1 MVLIG
6 GLCMV
11 PVWIKIARKYGNRI
25 GYMCGPGLSA
35 VVLCFFM
42 VVTDFTSVMVSAFI
56 IGMTT
61 GASWCLMYPTLSDII
76 DEISVKAG
84 KRNEGIYYGFR
95 TFVGRLSIV
104 IQAITFG
111 VIHAVFGFVAGSD
124 VQSDFAILGLRIQF
138 AIVPMIFYAIGF
150 IAMWRFNDLK
160 PGKVAEIKKQLEKL
174 GI

>member
-1 MVLIG
+1 MFVGDFISTMV
-6 GLCMV
+6 
-11 PVWIKIARKYGNRI
+11 A
-25 GYMCGPGLSA
+25 
-35 VVLCFFM
+35 
-42 VVTDFTSVMVSAFI
+42 AFV

-61 GASWCLMYPTLSDII
+61 GASWALMYPAMSDII

-111 VIHAVFGFVAGSD
+111 VIHAAFGFVAGSD
-124 VQSDFAILGLRIQF
+124 VQTPLAILGLRIQF
-138 AIVPMIFYAIGF
+138 AVVPMIFYVIGF
-150 IAMWRFNDLK
+150 IAMWRFNDLR
-160 PGKVAEIKKQLEKL
+160 PAKVAEIKKQLEKL